1 MRNVRFTPESGHW
14 LRGQE
19 CLLLAKS
26 GHSDDLVITPAAGLA
41 ESSGG
46 RREQRTKDITN
57 PMKID
62 EQAKV
67 RIDDDWL
74 HRASYA
80 FDGVVFD
87 FDDAVVA
94 KFGLETVKQRGV
106 VLPR

>member
-1 MRNVRFTPESGHW
+1 MV
-14 LRGQE
+14 
-19 CLLLAKS
+19 
-26 GHSDDLVITPAAGLA
+26 TPAAGLA

-80 FDGVVFD
+80 FDGVVCD

>member
-1 MRNVRFTPESGHW
+1 MFHMLNCINLNEGVSIEEFDQSLDTLSAH
-14 LRGQE
+14 LQNFD
-19 CLLLAKS
+19 LLDS
-26 GHSDDLVITPAAGLA
+26 AGLA

-87 FDDAVVA
+87 
-94 KFGLETVKQRGV
+94 
-106 VLPR
+106 